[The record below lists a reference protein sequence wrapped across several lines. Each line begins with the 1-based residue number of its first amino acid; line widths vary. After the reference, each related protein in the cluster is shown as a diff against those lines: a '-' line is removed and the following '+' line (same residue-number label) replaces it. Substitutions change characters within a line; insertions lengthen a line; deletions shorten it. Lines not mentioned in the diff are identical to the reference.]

1 MDQAILST
9 STGSSRI
16 FLKDRKRGSRNDI
29 LLTVPKNHTGSCA
42 VKYFSDF
49 TGRKYLAILPTFKEA
64 SRVALYAN
72 NEVLG
77 GYFDV
82 EIAESFGRKI
92 THTDFIDWMS
102 DL

>member
-9 STGSSRI
+9 RTSRPRV

-29 LLTVPKNHTGSCA
+29 LSTLPENHTGSCA
-42 VKYFSDF
+42 VKYFSDQTGKRF
-49 TGRKYLAILPTFKEA
+49 TVILPTFKEA

-72 NEVLG
+72 NEVYG
-77 GYFDV
+77 GFFDV
-82 EIAESFGRKI
+82 EISESFGRKV
-92 THTDFIDWMS
+92 THTDFVDWMA